1 MRFELRRRRRVYE
14 KCSFFLYAFL
24 SLSVGSL
31 SFLGDIFSL
40 GNGGLR
46 VPRDRTRRT
55 RAVVLDENGTIEHNS
70 LGTTRARGSLRFFYA
85 RFLRRDEIFTTK
97 KRGYERAR
105 KPERREEWWLY
116 PKREREMIRFV
127 QMRSLFVR
135 PIAASRAKILTS
147 FSSPW
152 CSDIEQFN
160 KKSPGSPSPP
170 RRRPSTK
177 SVSKPP
183 HLREKNQPGTPSS
196 KSAAPNNSSP
206 RADTTSATPYRAWNQ
221 GPRWLLRES

>member
-1 MRFELRRRRRVYE
+1 MRT
-14 KCSFFLYAFL
+14 
-24 SLSVGSL
+24 
-31 SFLGDIFSL
+31 
-40 GNGGLR
+40 
-46 VPRDRTRRT
+46 VPSNIILWER
-55 RAVVLDENGTIEHNS
+55 
-70 LGTTRARGSLRFFYA
+70 RARAGRFGS
-85 RFLRRDEIFTTK
+85 FTRGFCVATK
-97 KRGYERAR
+97 FS
-105 KPERREEWWLY
+105 P
-116 PKREREMIRFV
+116 PKREGTNEPENLKGERSGGFIQKERERERNDSF
-127 QMRSLFVR
+127 RTN

>member
-14 KCSFFLYAFL
+14 KCSFFFTLFSLSPSAL
-24 SLSVGSL
+24 SLFWVTTFSL
-31 SFLGDIFSL
+31 SGKWRSMSAA
-40 GNGGLR
+40 GSNEANARGGFWMR
-46 VPRDRTRRT
+46 TVPSNIILWERRA
-55 RAVVLDENGTIEHNS
+55 RAVASVLLRAVFASRRNFHHQKERGTNEPENLKKE
-70 LGTTRARGSLRFFYA
+70 RGVVALS
-85 RFLRRDEIFTTK
+85 K
-97 KRGYERAR
+97 
-105 KPERREEWWLY
+105 
-116 PKREREMIRFV
+116 KRERENKFSFRTN
-127 QMRSLFVR
+127 

-177 SVSKPP
+177 SVSQTP

-206 RADTTSATPYRAWNQ
+206 RADTTAPLLTGRGTRVQ
-221 GPRWLLRES
+221 GGF

>member
-1 MRFELRRRRRVYE
+1 MAVYE
-14 KCSFFLYAFL
+14 CR
-24 SLSVGSL
+24 G
-31 SFLGDIFSL
+31 
-40 GNGGLR
+40 
-46 VPRDRTRRT
+46 
-55 RAVVLDENGTIEHNS
+55 IER
-70 LGTTRARGSLRFFYA
+70 GERARWFWMRMVSLTPILWERHARGGRFGS
-85 RFLRRDEIFTTK
+85 FTRGVAMK
-97 KRGYERAR
+97 FSPSHQKRVRAR
-105 KPERREEWWLY
+105 KPERRGVALSK
-116 PKREREMIRFV
+116 KREKFRFV
-127 QMRSLFVR
+127 CALFSFDRCGV
-135 PIAASRAKILTS
+135 SREILTS
-147 FSSPW
+147 FFSL

-206 RADTTSATPYRAWNQ
+206 RADITSATPYRAWNQ